1 MKIIDIS
8 KEISEEMIVY
18 KNREAKK
25 IKRTIV
31 ANHLENHFHE
41 SRLDIDMHCG
51 THMDAPLHMIDGGKT
66 IEELSLDRFV
76 GECKVFDLTFVE
88 EKITKKD
95 IEHLDIQKDDRI
107 IFKTKNSYDTEYNF
121 KFVYIEED
129 AAQYLVDKNIKTIG
143 IDAMSIERDK
153 AGHPTH
159 KIILKAEVGVLEDL
173 QLKEVEAGQYE
184 LIALPLKIKNAEGS
198 PIRAILIQK

>member
-25 IKRTIV
+25 IKRNVV
-31 ANHLENHFHE
+31 ANHQENHFHE

-51 THMDAPLHMIDGGKT
+51 SHTDAPLHMVENGKT
-66 IEELSLDRFV
+66 IEQLQLERFI
-76 GECKVFDLTFVE
+76 GNCKVFDLTNVE
-88 EKITKKD
+88 EFITKQDLEKFE
-95 IEHLDIQKDDRI
+95 INENDRI
-107 IFKTKNSYDTEYNF
+107 IIKTRNSYDNEYNF

-129 AAQYLVDKNIKTIG
+129 AAQYLVDKKIKTVG

-159 KIILKAEVGVLEDL
+159 KIILGAEIGVLEDL
-173 QLKEVEAGQYE
+173 QLKEVEAGEYE
-184 LIALPLKIKNAEGS
+184 LVALPLKIKGAEGS